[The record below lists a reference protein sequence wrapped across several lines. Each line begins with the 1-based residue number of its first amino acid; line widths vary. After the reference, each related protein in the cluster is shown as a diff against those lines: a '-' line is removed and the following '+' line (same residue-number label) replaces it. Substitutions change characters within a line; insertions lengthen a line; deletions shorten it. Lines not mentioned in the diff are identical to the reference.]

1 MKSYSALRRAI
12 IGIVTMRQPNEQ
24 EDRTYNIQGVDE
36 SEPWIIEGQRCV
48 VNQYGDATFVEV
60 FRDGDVV
67 FSIQANLVR
76 YIRRADASPA
86 E

>member
-60 FRDGDVV
+60 FRDGDVE

-86 E
+86 A

>member
-1 MKSYSALRRAI
+1 
-12 IGIVTMRQPNEQ
+12 MRQPNEQ

-36 SEPWIIEGQRCV
+36 SEPWIVEGQRCV

>member
-1 MKSYSALRRAI
+1 
-12 IGIVTMRQPNEQ
+12 MRQPNEQ

-36 SEPWIIEGQRCV
+36 SEPWIVEGQRCV

-76 YIRRADASPA
+76 YIRRTDASPA

>member
-76 YIRRADASPA
+76 YIRREDASHA